1 MCVFTLTQTCERR
14 YKHVWSNTWCGA
26 TPTHLHVGRCVC
38 VATHHGNTLATHC
51 HTLQHTSTNPTCNTQ
66 VCRCYNAPRQHICNT
81 LQHTSSHSTCNRWSS
96 WQCVAVCC
104 SVLLMCCRGAL
115 RHLHN
120 CVLQVE
126 FVAVC
131 CSVAGGVHGY
141 GEQYTYI
148 AHGNTVQHIPDT
160 QRTHIVR
167 VPLLSSSGGVRGFR
181 ERCRASSLGCWCVC
195 VWERERERVSVC
207 KRARAREWLC
217 VCERESVCESVCVSV
232 YVVWRAVLGV

>member
-1 MCVFTLTQTCERR
+1 VLQHTTATRWQHTATHCNTLLRTPL
-14 YKHVWSNTWCGA
+14 A
-26 TPTHLHVGRCVC
+26 TRRCVG
-38 VATHHGNTLATHC
+38 VTTHHGNIFATL
-51 HTLQHTSTNPTCNTQ
+51 
-66 VCRCYNAPRQHICNT
+66 CNT

-148 AHGNTVQHIPDT
+148 AHGNTMQHIPDT

-167 VPLLSSSGGVRGFR
+167 VPLLSSTGGVRGFR

-195 VWERERERVSVC
+195 V
-207 KRARAREWLC
+207 
-217 VCERESVCESVCVSV
+217 
-232 YVVWRAVLGV
+232 